1 MGECN
6 MNYKNVT
13 VAGSGVLG
21 SQIAFQ
27 TAFKGFNV
35 TIYDINEDAIAKAK
49 ERITALES
57 TYVAYF
63 SNEQEAAKTAKSRI
77 QYATDLKDAT
87 SNADLVIEAVPEL
100 KDIKINFYKQLGEVA
115 PLHTVFATNSSTML
129 PSDFAEY
136 TGRPE
141 KFLALHFANSIWKNN
156 TGEVM
161 PHPDTDQKVVE
172 DVLKF
177 TAAIGM
183 VPLHIKKEQPGYI
196 LNSLLV
202 PFLDAGQILW
212 GNGVADP
219 YTIDKTWMIGTGA
232 PLGPFAIMDVVG
244 LETVYNI
251 VSTKAAKHPN
261 PEQNPFKDIADL
273 IKNEFIDQGKLGMK
287 SGEGFYK
294 YPNPAYQEKD
304 FLQP

>member
-1 MGECN
+1 

-13 VAGSGVLG
+13 IAGSGVLG

-35 TIYDINEDAIAKAK
+35 TIYDINESAIEQAKN
-49 ERITALES
+49 RIINLED

-63 SNEQEAAKTAKSRI
+63 KNEQEAARSAQSRI
-77 QYATDLKDAT
+77 QYATDLKVAT
-87 SNADLVIEAVPEL
+87 ANADLVIEAIPEL
-100 KDIKINFYKQLGEVA
+100 KEIKINFYTELSKVA
-115 PLHTVFATNSSTML
+115 PEHTVFATNSSTML

-141 KFLALHFANSIWKNN
+141 KFLALHFANRVWMNN

-161 PHPDTDQKVVE
+161 PHPQTDNQVVE
-172 DVLKF
+172 DVLQF
-177 TAAIGM
+177 AAAIGM

-202 PFLDAGQILW
+202 PLLDAAQNLW

-219 YTIDKTWMIGTGA
+219 YTIDKTWMIATGA
-232 PLGPFAIMDVVG
+232 PLGPFAIIDVVG

-273 IKNEFIDQGKLGMK
+273 VKTEFISKGKLGMK
-287 SGEGFYK
+287 TGEGFYK
-294 YPNPAYQEKD
+294 YPNPAYKEKD